1 MSDFFMPNRSEIAQY
16 FQSGL
21 GNLQDK
27 YTFLLFISLCSNFGP
42 YGGGSLIQNSGF
54 LVQPDQYCSSV
65 GLEESATP
73 IQIYEFHEPEFQ
85 KPILFRSSGNLEMQ
99 SEEFG
104 IDRLNCQVKTLED
117 FKEYKNPLQDSGF
130 RSNEPSFQ
138 EFNIYISNLLD
149 SLSYLESEQQINSQF
164 KPDITYFDNQNIIS
178 ENKSLFN
185 VNQAKSIYKK
195 KITLLAD
202 QTQKK
207 IDLTIKTSSR
217 QTKNQI
223 KLQRKS
229 SIIPND
235 QIEMQSCQMTGDEN
249 IDSVQ
254 QKLAKNRESARNSRA
269 RKKLYYELL
278 ETKVKEL
285 QEEIQ
290 RLKESNQAR
299 ICNKIEENFQTF
311 LEQQQQLFDKLE
323 TCLLKNKENFEIEII
338 LDALRYR
345 TNSNIQERKDAARQY
360 CESMIEAYLPIQT
373 KYLIYSLENNKDFFA
388 LQSEDY
394 TDWMKETFKKLQIQP
409 DQIKKV
415 RRIKSKLQSVTNN
428 ISEYNYTFKFSSIQ
442 KIQDQLK
449 VIQSEA
455 IQVDLMWEQL
465 KEHLTPVQLGKCI
478 LTMKQNSFR
487 QELKTSSLFPQLK
500 NHQLREEDKIIQR
513 QDQSPIP
520 KNRKRIKQTIQ

>member
-1 MSDFFMPNRSEIAQY
+1 MSDLFMPNRSEISQY
-16 FQSGL
+16 HQSGV
-21 GNLQDK
+21 GNLCDNL
-27 YTFLLFISLCSNFGP
+27 YSSFGP
-42 YGGGSLIQNSGF
+42 YGGGSLIHNSGF

-73 IQIYEFHEPEFQ
+73 IQIYEFHEPEIQ
-85 KPILFRSSGNLEMQ
+85 KPILFRSTGELEMQ

-104 IDRLNCQVKTLED
+104 IDRLNFQVKTLED
-117 FKEYKNPLQDSGF
+117 FKEYKNPLQDSGIMA
-130 RSNEPSFQ
+130 SEPSFQ
-138 EFNIYISNLLD
+138 EFNIYTK
-149 SLSYLESEQQINSQF
+149 SEQQINSQF
-164 KPDITYFDNQNIIS
+164 KPDITHIANQNIIS
-178 ENKSLFN
+178 ENKGLFN

-195 KITLLAD
+195 KITQLAE

-207 IDLTIKTSSR
+207 IDLAINTSTR
-217 QTKNQI
+217 LTKNQI
-223 KLQRKS
+223 KLSRKS

-235 QIEMQSCQMTGDEN
+235 QIDMQSCQMSADGN
-249 IDSVQ
+249 MDSVQ

-278 ETKVKEL
+278 ETKVQEL

-290 RLKESNQAR
+290 RLKEFNQAKL
-299 ICNKIEENFQTF
+299 CNKIEENFQTF
-311 LEQQQQLFDKLE
+311 LDQQQQLFDKLE
-323 TCLLKNKENFEIEII
+323 TCLLKNKDNFEIEII

-345 TNSNIQERKDAARQY
+345 TNSNTQERKDAARQY

-388 LQSEDY
+388 LQPEDY

-428 ISEYNYTFKFSSIQ
+428 ISDSIQ
-442 KIQDQLK
+442 KIQDQLN

-455 IQVDLMWEQL
+455 TQVDLMWEQL

-478 LTMKQNSFR
+478 LTIKQNSIR
-487 QELKTSSLFPQLK
+487 QELQTSSLFLQLK
-500 NHQLREEDKIIQR
+500 NHQLREEEKIIQK

-520 KNRKRIKQTIQ
+520 NNRKRIKQTIQ